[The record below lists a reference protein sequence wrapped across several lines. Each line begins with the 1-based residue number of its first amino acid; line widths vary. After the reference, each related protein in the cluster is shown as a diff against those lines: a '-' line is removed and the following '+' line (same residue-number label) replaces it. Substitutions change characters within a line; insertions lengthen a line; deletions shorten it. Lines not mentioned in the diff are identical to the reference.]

1 MLNEAESCPS
11 NDHAPRTCCPTS
23 AGNARAASDLRAMRA
38 ARAIFV
44 WGVCV
49 VWQSLFGF
57 ALQHDHFAMIQ
68 SSRVVDGDCT
78 DQSSLSVVAQVFSER

>member
-1 MLNEAESCPS
+1 
-11 NDHAPRTCCPTS
+11 
-23 AGNARAASDLRAMRA
+23 
-38 ARAIFV
+38 
-44 WGVCV
+44 V
-49 VWQSLFGF
+49 VWQSSFGF